1 MCIRDRDK
9 GGHLAIMNEEKRK
22 RFLRVG
28 CLLLAGVFLLSVL
41 GSVVLMLLV

>member
-1 MCIRDRDK
+1 
-9 GGHLAIMNEEKRK
+9 MNEEKRK

-41 GSVVLMLLV
+41 GSVVLILLV